1 MKKIIKK
8 IKAILFTNHHLT
20 KAQQWSMF
28 KESKDYI
35 Y

>member
-1 MKKIIKK
+1 MRNIFKISKT
-8 IKAILFTNHHLT
+8 ALYTHHLT